1 MPTKS
6 NREFALGNPANMNIC
21 DVGHR
26 GKAAW
31 RPGLETEALLSNAPS
46 PSPSASEPLSV
57 RGLEGSQGRFDLTDK
72 TYLEQ
77 PPILTGQ
84 GSQSESSGYLPTR
97 VLAELW
103 IAARDPLY
111 LFACSMLWHAEADV
125 GAGWELVGGLRSLRE
140 EERTVSAAL
149 LARTKNLH
157 LPVDDSWW
165 RNGDLDLPHKEPE
178 SRRDSRALNKVM
190 TMNTPYGLEIIEDC
204 MSCKLRRKNWFCGL
218 SPDVLKS
225 FSAASHLSTYPGGA
239 ILFVEG
245 QSPRGAFVLCSG
257 KVKLSTTSREG
268 KVLILK
274 MAEPGE
280 ALGLSAV
287 ISATPYEVTAETSG
301 PCQVN
306 FIERETLMRMLE
318 KNGEL
323 GLHSAQALSKE
334 FQSAYRDI
342 HELVLARSSAGKLA
356 RLLLSWTVGRENGSR
371 EIKIRSSLTHEEMA
385 QMIGSSRE
393 TVTRLLSELRK
404 KELIRLE
411 GSTLVI
417 RNRIALEA
425 LAA

>member
-1 MPTKS
+1 
-6 NREFALGNPANMNIC
+6 MNIC

-31 RPGLETEALLSNAPS
+31 RPGLDAGAVLSTP
-46 PSPSASEPLSV
+46 PSPSASE
-57 RGLEGSQGRFDLTDK
+57 RFDLTDK
-72 TYLEQ
+72 PYLEQ
-77 PPILTGQ
+77 PPLLAGQ
-84 GSQSESSGYLPTR
+84 GSQSQSPGYVSTR

-103 IAARDPLY
+103 IAPRDPLY
-111 LFACSMLWHAEADV
+111 LFACSMLWRAEADV
-125 GAGWELVGGLRSLRE
+125 GSGWELVGGLRSPRE

-157 LPVDDSWW
+157 LPVEDSWW
-165 RNGDLDLPHKEPE
+165 RNGDRDLPHKEPE
-178 SRRDSRALNKVM
+178 SGRGSREDKVM
-190 TMNTPYGLEIIEDC
+190 TMNTPYGLEIIENC
-204 MSCKLRRKNWFCGL
+204 VSCKLRREKWFCCL

-417 RNRIALEA
+417 RNRMALEA